1 MEKRKRTTAI
11 GVIEKEPF
19 GSPFVLALAIV
30 AGDDLH
36 AIHRI
41 VNMETLVGR
50 SKVADFALSD
60 EMISDEHIRIR
71 VNNQLFSLVDLGS
84 TNGTYVNGQKITE
97 GTPIRLKNLD
107 IIQIGKT
114 KIVFIA
120 NRYRNE

>member
-1 MEKRKRTTAI
+1 MEKRKRTTSI

-19 GSPFVLALAIV
+19 GSPFVLALAV
-30 AGDDLH
+30 VGGTDLH
-36 AIHRI
+36 AIYRI

-50 SKVADFALSD
+50 SKLADFCLSD
-60 EMISDEHIRIR
+60 DMISDEHIRIR

-84 TNGTYVNGQKITE
+84 TNGTFVNGTKITE

-107 IIQIGKT
+107 LIKIGKT
-114 KIVFIA
+114 TLIFLA